1 MEHKSRTWR
10 RIQLCKAAYCGFLLC
25 LLCLLVPSDLR
36 AAISLQ
42 TPSTDVVIVIEPLP
56 FNTLDASLLI
66 PICDVSLV
74 AKHPGF
80 GRVYIEHTPLSSPLE
95 MVMYQLVSE
104 NGLDFERSE
113 PFLYYVQGA
122 LHEEVS
128 IGRLWARL
136 IKPFKGDA
144 QQYSSTL
151 RLNLVLEK

>member
-1 MEHKSRTWR
+1 MEQIPRTWR
-10 RIQLCKAAYCGFLLC
+10 RIQLSKATHCILLVG
-25 LLCLLVPSDLR
+25 LLCLLVPSNLR
-36 AAISLQ
+36 AAITLQ
-42 TPSTDVVIVIEPLP
+42 TPSTDVVIVIEPLS
-56 FNTLDASLLI
+56 FNTADASLLI

-80 GRVYIEHTPLSSPLE
+80 GRVYIEHTPLSGPMEL
-95 MVMYQLVSE
+95 VMYQLISE

-113 PFLYYVQGA
+113 PFLYYVRGP
-122 LHEEVS
+122 LYEEVP

-136 IKPFKGDA
+136 IQPFKGEA

>member
-1 MEHKSRTWR
+1 MEHISRTWR

-56 FNTLDASLLI
+56 FNTSDASLLV

-80 GRVYIEHTPLSSPLE
+80 GRVYIEHTPLSSPME

-104 NGLDFERSE
+104 IGLDFERSK
-113 PFLYYVQGA
+113 PFLYYARGP
-122 LHEEVS
+122 HYEEVS